1 MPCDVASNMEKL
13 FGRYW
18 DSAQRAQTYDVEVGG
33 TNIFGVHNHISELKA
48 LLHYVDPGNV
58 GFILDAGCGNGRFLA
73 ELPPGTPSVG
83 LDASLNLLR
92 ITRRKGRG
100 QFHVCA
106 ELEHLPFRTA
116 QFDTVISC
124 RVLQHLKAQ
133 REGVLEICRVIR
145 QGGGVVLELYNE
157 WNPKTIYKNIRMS
170 PYRKMF
176 NFPFRLLFKSMSP
189 FGDWGLAYDQY
200 NGWFQTK
207 GWLREG
213 GMDGFSGRGVGFG
226 YHKYLFEPFYINAI
240 LEKRYPD
247 LLGRYY
253 DICLSV
259 ETWIGPVI
267 PFRYTLEKFVMHAT
281 KQRSAAMSADRPA
294 RGRIA

>member
-1 MPCDVASNMEKL
+1 MTVDEFYALLCCPACKGDLQLHEDASQFYCRRCAFTFPIIDGIPVLMPCDVASNMEKL

-157 WNPKTIYKNIRMS
+157 WNPKTIYKNIRM
-170 PYRKMF
+170 
-176 NFPFRLLFKSMSP
+176 
-189 FGDWGLAYDQY
+189 
-200 NGWFQTK
+200 
-207 GWLREG
+207 
-213 GMDGFSGRGVGFG
+213 
-226 YHKYLFEPFYINAI
+226 
-240 LEKRYPD
+240 
-247 LLGRYY
+247 
-253 DICLSV
+253 
-259 ETWIGPVI
+259 
-267 PFRYTLEKFVMHAT
+267 
-281 KQRSAAMSADRPA
+281 
-294 RGRIA
+294 